1 MRTST
6 QSPADHGLCCH
17 HPTTITGCFP
27 KTQLLSQTQMV
38 GRRHHGGAAG
48 GTERVG
54 EPPHIPHAPRRLGA
68 QHRLLSVPREQ
79 GEAIGYSEGG

>member
-6 QSPADHGLCCH
+6 QSPADHGPCCH

-27 KTQLLSQTQMV
+27 KRQLLSQTQVV
-38 GRRHHGGAAG
+38 GRTHVRHHGGAAG

-54 EPPHIPHAPRRLGA
+54 EPPHTP
-68 QHRLLSVPREQ
+68 QHGLLSVPREQ
-79 GEAIGYSEGG
+79 GEAVGYSEGG